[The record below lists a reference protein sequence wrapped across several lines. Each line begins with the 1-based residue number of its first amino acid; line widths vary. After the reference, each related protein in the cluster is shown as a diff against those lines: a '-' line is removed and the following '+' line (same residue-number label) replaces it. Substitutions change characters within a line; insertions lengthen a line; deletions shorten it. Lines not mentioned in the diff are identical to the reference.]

1 MHMGSGRRT
10 VVTRAAAPVL
20 AALVM
25 SLLPAPAAAV
35 GWQGPEELAAKV
47 FIGAAV
53 TVTARDGSSTAVW
66 SQEDALGAER
76 VFLRRIT
83 RDGRMLRPL
92 KVSPPDLSPS
102 FYDVAVDDDGDAVVV
117 WQVDAPYPVQ
127 EQIVARR
134 VSRSGALGPVVRV
147 SNEAETSTR
156 PNVAVSPSGVA
167 TIVFSRG
174 VPTSEDNTVVRRLRL
189 NSTLSRAT
197 YLPWAYGLLK
207 PVSSRSGH
215 VAFVMSPTV
224 DRRGFVARVDPDGDI
239 HLRRLTADLP
249 GADGAASVD
258 LDRRGNARLVVSRAD
273 GSRAWVRVWR
283 VGGRLEPARRV
294 TPTGSAA
301 DWVHVR
307 TDLDGDTTVLWG
319 AYRDDVSALSL
330 RARSWRG
337 DRLGPVVRLGRMDGP
352 VMPSGGELP
361 SWSIDVDDDG
371 DGVLAW
377 EVWSDRIVDTFVRTR
392 VVNRDGS
399 LGRQRDLGRGGA
411 PSVAV
416 APAGRARLTL
426 WSDVRDETQLLL
438 WTRG

>member
-1 MHMGSGRRT
+1 MRMGSGRRT
-10 VVTRAAAPVL
+10 VTTRAAAPVL

-25 SLLPAPAAAV
+25 SLLPAPAVAV
-35 GWQGPEELAAKV
+35 AWRGPEELAAKV

-53 TVTARDGSSTAVW
+53 TVTARNGSSTAVW
-66 SQEDALGAER
+66 SQDDANGAQR

-127 EQIVARR
+127 EQVVARR
-134 VSRSGALGPVVRV
+134 VSRTGELGPVVRV

-156 PNVAVSPSGVA
+156 PSVAVTPSGVA
-167 TIVFSRG
+167 TVLFARG

-189 NSTLSRAT
+189 DSTLSRPT
-197 YLPWAYGLLK
+197 YLPWAYSLLK

-224 DRRGFVARVDPDGDI
+224 DGRGFVARVDPDGDV
-239 HLRRLTADLP
+239 HVRRVAGDLP
-249 GADGAASVD
+249 GGEGDASVD
-258 LDRRGNARLVVSRAD
+258 LDRRGNAYVVVSRAD
-273 GSRAWVRVWR
+273 GSRAWARVWR

-294 TPTGSAA
+294 TPKGNAVE
-301 DWVHVR
+301 WVHVR
-307 TDLDGDTTVLWG
+307 TDLSGDTTVLWS

-337 DRLGPVVRLGRMDGP
+337 DRLGPVVRLGRMDGAVVP
-352 VMPSGGELP
+352 VGGELP

-377 EVWSDRIVDTFVRTR
+377 EVWSDRLVDSFVRTR

-399 LGRQRDLGRGGA
+399 FGRQRDLGRGGA

>member
-1 MHMGSGRRT
+1 M
-10 VVTRAAAPVL
+10 AAAVI
-20 AALVM
+20 AALGA
-25 SLLPAPAAAV
+25 SLLPAAPAAAV

-76 VFLRRIT
+76 VFLRRISPT
-83 RDGRMLRPL
+83 GRMRKPSI
-92 KVSPPDLSPS
+92 VSPADQAPV

-134 VSRSGALGPVVRV
+134 VSRSGELGPIVRV

-174 VPTSEDNTVVRRLRL
+174 VPTSQDNTVVRRLRL
-189 NSTLSRAT
+189 SNTMSRPT
-197 YLPWAYGLLK
+197 YLPWAYSLLK
-207 PVSSRSGH
+207 PASSRSGH

-224 DRRGFVARVDPDGDI
+224 DQRGFVARVDPDGDV
-239 HLRRLTADLP
+239 HVRRVAGDLP
-249 GADGAASVD
+249 GGEGDASVD
-258 LDRRGNARLVVSRAD
+258 LDRRGNAYVVVSRAD
-273 GSRAWVRVWR
+273 GSRAWARVWR
-283 VGGRLEPARRV
+283 VGGRLEPARRI
-294 TPTGSAA
+294 TPKGNTVE
-301 DWVHVR
+301 WVHVR
-307 TDLDGDTTVLWG
+307 TDLSGDTTVLWS

-337 DRLGPVVRLGRMDGP
+337 ERLGPVVSLGRMDGAVVP
-352 VMPSGGELP
+352 VGGELP

-377 EVWSDRIVDTFVRTR
+377 EVWSDRLVDSFVRTR

-399 LGRQRDLGRGGA
+399 FGRQRDLGRGGA

-416 APAGRARLTL
+416 APAGTARLTL
-426 WSDVRDETQLLL
+426 WSDVRDDTQLLL